1 MKILV
6 LNSGSSSIKYQ
17 LFNMDTQ
24 TVLAS
29 GLVERIGEG
38 QSVLKQGDIK
48 IERALKNHKEGLDL
62 VIHTLTDPQK
72 GVIKNTKEIEAV
84 GHRVVHGGEK
94 FSQSAV
100 IDKSVLQAI
109 KDNVSLAPL
118 HNPANIIGI
127 ETAAELFPSVPQVAV
142 FDTAFHQTMPAHSYL
157 YAIPMDLYKK
167 HHIRRYG
174 FHGTSHFYVAKA
186 AAKTLGIPF
195 EKANFVTLHLGNG
208 ASACA
213 IENGK
218 SIDTSMGLTPL
229 EGLMMGTRSGD
240 MDPAIV
246 NFLANN
252 ANMTVKEID
261 NMLNKQS
268 GVKGLF
274 GSNDLR
280 DLEDAYVA
288 KKENAL
294 VPMTAYCYRIKK
306 YLGSYM
312 AALGRVDAVIFTAGV
327 GENSA
332 VIREL
337 VCKNLE
343 NLGIELDPEL
353 NNPRSKQARVVSKSS
368 SKVKVIV
375 VPTNEELEIA
385 NQTLTLLRK

>member
-29 GLVERIGEG
+29 GLVERIGEEKAL
-38 QSVLKQGDIK
+38 LKQGDIK
-48 IERALKNHKEGLDL
+48 IERPLKNHKEGLDL
-62 VIHTLTDPQK
+62 VIHTLTDAQK

-94 FSQSAV
+94 FSHSTI
-100 IDKSVLQAI
+100 IDNSVLQAI
-109 KDNVSLAPL
+109 KDNVVLAPL
-118 HNPANIIGI
+118 HNPANITGI
-127 ETAAELFPSVPQVAV
+127 ETAQELFPGVPQVAV
-142 FDTAFHQTMPAHSYL
+142 FDTAFHQTMPKHSYL

-174 FHGTSHFYVAKA
+174 FHGTSHYYVAKT

-195 EKANFVTLHLGNG
+195 EKANIVTLHLGNG

-240 MDPAIV
+240 MDPAII

-252 ANMTVKEID
+252 AGMSIKDID

-280 DLEDAYVA
+280 DLE
-288 KKENAL
+288 NAHVEKNEL
-294 VPMTAYCYRIKK
+294 ATTVLTAYCYRIKK
-306 YLGSYM
+306 YLGAYM
-312 AALGRVDAVIFTAGV
+312 AALPRVDAIVFTAGV
-327 GENSA
+327 GENSDI
-332 VIREL
+332 IREL
-337 VCKNLE
+337 VCNNLSH
-343 NLGIELDPEL
+343 LGVEIDPEL
-353 NNPRSKQARVVSKSS
+353 NRPRSKQPRVVSKTS
-368 SKVKVIV
+368 SKVKIMV

-385 NQTLTLLRK
+385 NQTLALLRK